1 MFGGTFGQSQPA
13 GGGLFGSTSTAQP
26 SGGLF
31 GSTTT
36 TGTQNQGAGLFG
48 GLGQNTQNQ
57 QNQQPQAGGLFG
69 GGLGASTQQ
78 NQPQAGGLFGLNAQQ
93 PQPQPGGLFSGQT
106 MGAQQQA
113 AQQQQNSILGGSQQ
127 QTGLF
132 GQTQQSQALGQ
143 SQGQFGNTLF
153 GASGLRP
160 REKSVVDQIET
171 VIGKWDTGNKD
182 CAFQHF
188 FYNYVGEDTAP
199 YFQPQSN
206 EDPRAWEEALS
217 KKPGPG
223 YIPVSCIGF
232 AMMGERIKTQQQHL
246 AAFNIRLH
254 DINASLTNLLQTHDT
269 RTSVRAMDARRKH
282 VVLKQR
288 CIALATKI
296 QVLRN
301 RGYALSGD
309 EEDLKAKLIKIEKGA
324 SDPALGARAE
334 EIWARMINVQERGRL
349 LRTELEKV
357 GQESG
362 EILDDTMTARCKKI
376 LEDYQTQLAHLKKE
390 LDRVHK
396 EYVEWEKEQPP
407 QTAARTT
414 FGL

>member
-1 MFGGTFGQSQPA
+1 MFGSTFGQSQPA
-13 GGGLFGSTSTAQP
+13 GGGLFGSTNTAQP

-31 GSTTT
+31 GSTNTAQKPGGLFGSTTT
-36 TGTQNQGAGLFG
+36 TGAQNQGGGLFG
-48 GLGQNTQNQ
+48 GAGQNTQ
-57 QNQQPQAGGLFG
+57 QNQQQASGLFG

-78 NQPQAGGLFGLNAQQ
+78 NQPQAGGLFGANAQQ
-93 PQPQPGGLFSGQT
+93 PQQQQTGGLFSGQT

-113 AQQQQNSILGGSQQ
+113 AQQQQQQQ

-132 GQTQQSQALGQ
+132 GQTQSSQALGQ
-143 SQGQFGNTLF
+143 SQGQFGNSLF
-153 GASGLRP
+153 TNTNTNGLRP
-160 REKSVVDQIET
+160 REKSVIDQIET
-171 VIGKWDTGNKD
+171 VVGKWDTGSKD
-182 CAFQHF
+182 CAFQYF
-188 FYNYVGEDTAP
+188 FYNNVGVDEAP
-199 YFQPQSN
+199 FYQPQPN

-232 AMMGERIKTQQQHL
+232 QMMGDRIKAQQNHL

-254 DINASLTNLLQTHDT
+254 NINASLSNLLQNHDT
-269 RTSVRAMDARRKH
+269 RTSIRAMDARRKH

-288 CIALATKI
+288 CIALATKV

-301 RGYALSGD
+301 RGYALNR
-309 EEDLKAKLIKIEKGA
+309 KGA

-357 GQESG
+357 GQENG

-396 EYVEWEKEQPP
+396 DYVEWEKEQPP
-407 QTAARTT
+407 QIAARTR
-414 FGL
+414 FGR